1 MIFIIIEL
9 IFLLALLGIL
19 IHVYLAATA
28 KRWNHVE
35 GKITSINFKL
45 RSHPPKRI
53 GAPLYETRY
62 SPLVT
67 YEYVVESKN
76 YHGNRIFF
84 RVANNEFEEKEAIN
98 SYLGVSPGDSVTI
111 YYHKL
116 FPSISVMRPNE
127 SEFSLYIFLVGCIV
141 AGMFAVQY
149 FNNAFHSY

>member
-1 MIFIIIEL
+1 VIFLVIES

-19 IHVYLAATA
+19 IYVYLAATA
-28 KRWNHVE
+28 KGWDHVE
-35 GKITSINFKL
+35 GKIVSIKFKL

-67 YEYVVESKN
+67 YEYVVEGKN
-76 YHGNRIFF
+76 YHGNRIYFSAVNF
-84 RVANNEFEEKEAIN
+84 EFEEPEAIN

-111 YYHKL
+111 YYHKF

-127 SEFSLYIFLVGCIV
+127 SEFSLYIFLAGCIV
-141 AGMFAVQY
+141 AGMLAVQY
-149 FNNAFHSY
+149 FNNAFNLY